1 MAESKQMK
9 EKLEAEL
16 LAPGVGSLAGHDPS
30 VRSTLGTAISATPG
44 QPPPSSEPA
53 SPRQGRR
60 GGGWVPWHEAHLGR
74 RPPPHTRMQ
83 PYKASLGSVRLRD
96 SGGGGVRRLRGLVDR
111 ARAILS
117 GQHTH
122 RAGLAAGP
130 ASLKEASTEHGGGR
144 PRARI
149 THRPSAKDAPCW
161 GRAPSRGI

>member
-60 GGGWVPWHEAHLGR
+60 GGGVGTVA
-74 RPPPHTRMQ
+74 
-83 PYKASLGSVRLRD
+83 
-96 SGGGGVRRLRGLVDR
+96 
-111 ARAILS
+111 
-117 GQHTH
+117 
-122 RAGLAAGP
+122 
-130 ASLKEASTEHGGGR
+130 
-144 PRARI
+144 
-149 THRPSAKDAPCW
+149 
-161 GRAPSRGI
+161 